1 MTFLKKQGA
10 AFYFNAV
17 AIVFAIVGIVT
28 MVMSSTYSEA
38 NVLAALTRLVLSLI
52 HI

>member
-28 MVMSSTYSEA
+28 MVMS
-38 NVLAALTRLVLSLI
+38 LSLI
-52 HI
+52 HISEPTRRS

>member
-17 AIVFAIVGIVT
+17 AIVLAVAGIVR
-28 MVMSSTYSEA
+28 A
-38 NVLAALTRLVLSLI
+38 NGISLAAR
-52 HI
+52 

>member
-17 AIVFAIVGIVT
+17 AIVLAVAGIVT
-28 MVMSSTYSEA
+28 MVMSSEVSM
-38 NVLAALTRLVLSLI
+38 RL
-52 HI
+52 